1 MLAFRIPRVGRL
13 IFPSE
18 SGWVVVEIFVFDVYE
33 RFFKPPKNS
42 TLIDIGAH
50 AGSFTLK
57 MAKKMDRVVAIEPNP
72 RTFRFLLQNIKLNKL
87 DNVVAINAAVSDREG
102 TTRLFLRD
110 ASHLSSIMFH
120 ANEGVQV
127 ATETLDGIVK
137 RLDLSQVS
145 FIKLDAEGAES
156 IVLQGAKKTLE
167 SNRPNI
173 AMEIHSQSEAEDIS
187 RFLRSMGYKTLC
199 FRDLLYASHEISL
212 GT

>member
-1 MLAFRIPRVGRL
+1 MDRL
-13 IFPSE
+13 SGGPFPNCPT
-18 SGWVVVEIFVFDVYE
+18 
-33 RFFKPPKNS
+33 FFKPPKNS

-187 RFLRSMGYKTLC
+187 RLLRSMGYKTLC